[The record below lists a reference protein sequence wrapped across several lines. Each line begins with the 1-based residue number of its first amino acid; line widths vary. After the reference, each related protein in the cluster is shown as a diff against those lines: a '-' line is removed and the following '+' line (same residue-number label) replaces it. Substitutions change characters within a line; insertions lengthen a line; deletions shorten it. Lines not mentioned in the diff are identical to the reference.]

1 MKAQEERRFSGNKE
15 VKKEQKGGDDAD
27 MLDVGYLERSLD
39 KKYSSIKSQ
48 QQIKGSESN
57 KKEDTGF

>member
-1 MKAQEERRFSGNKE
+1 
-15 VKKEQKGGDDAD
+15 

-48 QQIKGSESN
+48 QQIKGSTDSAG
-57 KKEDTGF
+57 KKEQGGFEFDVAKMEQNLIRF